1 MDTLLECVE
10 LQTRDQP
17 DASVIWLHGLGADGY
32 DFIPI
37 VKELQ
42 ALGAPAA
49 RYVFPHAPMRPVT
62 INGGY
67 VMRAWY
73 DILGTQIDRQEDRE
87 GIVQSQAQILALI
100 EREKA
105 RGISSSRIVLAGFSQ
120 GGAIALQTG
129 LRIDQPLAAMVIL
142 SSYLPLA
149 SSVPAQ
155 STPTGRSI
163 PVFMGHGR
171 QDTMILLTRAQ
182 ASRDALAA
190 LGVKVQWHEY
200 VMAHSVDQDE
210 LADIARFL
218 SEALK

>member
-1 MDTLLECVE
+1 M
-10 LQTRDQP
+10 
-17 DASVIWLHGLGADGY
+17 
-32 DFIPI
+32 
-37 VKELQ
+37 
-42 ALGAPAA
+42 
-49 RYVFPHAPMRPVT
+49 
-62 INGGY
+62 
-67 VMRAWY
+67 
-73 DILGTQIDRQEDRE
+73 
-87 GIVQSQAQILALI
+87 QSQAQILALI

>member
-1 MDTLLECVE
+1 MEALLECVE
-10 LQTRDQP
+10 LQTCDKP

-32 DFIPI
+32 DFIPV

-73 DILGTQIDRQEDRE
+73 DILGTQIDLREDRE
-87 GIVQSQAQILALI
+87 GIVQSQTRILALI
-100 EREKA
+100 ERERA
-105 RGISSSRIVLAGFSQ
+105 RGVPSARIVLAGFSQ
-120 GGAIALQTG
+120 GGAITLQTG
-129 LRIDQPLAAMVIL
+129 LRIAQPLAALVVL
-142 SSYLPLA
+142 SSYLPLP
-149 SSVPAQ
+149 SSAAAE
-155 STPTGRSI
+155 STPAGRSM

-171 QDTMILLTRAQ
+171 QDTMIPLTRAQ
-182 ASRDALAA
+182 ASRDALVA
-190 LGVKVQWHEY
+190 LGVHVQWHEY